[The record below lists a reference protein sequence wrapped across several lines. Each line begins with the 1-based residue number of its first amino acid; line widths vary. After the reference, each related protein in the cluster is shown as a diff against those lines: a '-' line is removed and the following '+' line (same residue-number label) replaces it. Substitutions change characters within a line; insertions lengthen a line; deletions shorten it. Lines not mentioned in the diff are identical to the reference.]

1 MVRSPARP
9 FAAAGGSSASR
20 VLTDPASQSQG
31 YVVDR
36 RLIRKSLVG
45 LMVILVAAG
54 ITGVFLKEPLQSV
67 GASFIDHFGLVG
79 LFFGVILTDASPL
92 PLTNE
97 PLIFLARGAGVGAWT
112 IFAVVSVASVTAG
125 AVGYWAGRILGER
138 VGLEAWMD
146 RKQPALVHYMR
157 RYGAE
162 GVAIA
167 ALLPIPF
174 ALSTWSAGVLG
185 VRFWRVMA
193 AALLRI
199 PKTGFYVL
207 LIVGGLSLGGA

>member
-1 MVRSPARP
+1 MTD
-9 FAAAGGSSASR
+9 
-20 VLTDPASQSQG
+20 LTSEDER

-36 RLIRKSLVG
+36 RLIRKSFVG
-45 LMVILVAAG
+45 LVLILGVAG
-54 ITGVFLKEPLQSV
+54 LTGVLFKEPLQAV
-67 GASFIDHFGLVG
+67 GGAFIDNFGLAG
-79 LFFGVILTDASPL
+79 LFAGVIVTDASPL

-97 PLIFLARGAGVGAWT
+97 PLIFLARGAGVGAGV
-112 IFAVVSVASVTAG
+112 IFAIVSAASVTAG
-125 AVGYWAGRILGER
+125 AVGYWSGRLFGGR
-138 VGLEAWMD
+138 FGLEAWMD
-146 RKQPALVHYMR
+146 RRQPALAHYMR

-185 VRFWRVMA
+185 APFWKVMI

-199 PKTGFYVL
+199 PKTGFYVV
-207 LIVGGLSLGGA
+207 LIVGGLSLGGV

>member
-1 MVRSPARP
+1 MTD
-9 FAAAGGSSASR
+9 
-20 VLTDPASQSQG
+20 LTSEDER

-36 RLIRKSLVG
+36 RLIRKSFVG
-45 LMVILVAAG
+45 LVLILGVAG
-54 ITGVFLKEPLQSV
+54 LTGVLFKEPLEAV
-67 GASFIDHFGLVG
+67 GGAFIDNFGLAG
-79 LFFGVILTDASPL
+79 LFAGVIVTDASPL

-97 PLIFLARGAGVGAWT
+97 PLIFLARGAGVGAGV
-112 IFAVVSVASVTAG
+112 IFAIVSAASVTAG
-125 AVGYWAGRILGER
+125 AVGYWSGRLFGGR
-138 VGLEAWMD
+138 FGLEAWMD
-146 RKQPALVHYMR
+146 RRQPALAHYMR

-185 VRFWRVMA
+185 APFWKVMI

-199 PKTGFYVL
+199 PKTGFYVV
-207 LIVGGLSLGGA
+207 LIVGGLSLGGV